1 MWTVSKVL
9 QRCVELHLRKKK
21 RSESVFFV
29 PLWRFCSLPLHK
41 LCFVFNQYAER
52 LLFLSL
58 SIKQVKEVFPKGE
71 FFYVSRGFA
80 CEWDTELLL
89 VHPLPPTEALKMFG
103 FFVCAGKSKKKQ
115 LFNVLSSAQSW
126 NFTNVQP
133 LFFFFFLLLNAWFVH
148 SLMNFWLKKISC

>member
-1 MWTVSKVL
+1 MCRAALKK
-9 QRCVELHLRKKK
+9 KKK

-52 LLFLSL
+52 LV
-58 SIKQVKEVFPKGE
+58 SISFNKTGERGFSKGDA

-89 VHPLPPTEALKMFG
+89 VGPLPPSEELKMLW
-103 FFVCAGKSKKKQ
+103 FFVCARK
-115 LFNVLSSAQSW
+115 F
-126 NFTNVQP
+126 
-133 LFFFFFLLLNAWFVH
+133 
-148 SLMNFWLKKISC
+148 

>member
-103 FFVCAGKSKKKQ
+103 FFVCAGKSKKKK
-115 LFNVLSSAQSW
+115 LFLMFCHLLKVGTSLMYSR
-126 NFTNVQP
+126 
-133 LFFFFFLLLNAWFVH
+133 FFFFFLVLNAWFVH
-148 SLMNFWLKKISC
+148 SLMNFWFKKISC